1 MTYAIIRDGVPVEVN
16 GPFADKN
23 GISHPRQV
31 LRLWSDAE
39 LAAIDVYPVT
49 EGSVPDGHVVTGS
62 TLTWDGTTVTRV
74 FTSEPAPPPEP
85 DYDAELIGA
94 INAATTL
101 DDLKAALVGNITGAK
116 SRVRG
121 APK

>member
-1 MTYAIIRDGVPVEVN
+1 MKAIIYN
-16 GPFADKN
+16 GEPHPISGAFTDNA
-23 GISHPRQV
+23 GINHPRNV
-31 LRLWSDAE
+31 LTLWTAE
-39 LAAIDVYPVT
+39 DLAAIDVYPVT